1 MAPSERFA
9 RYWSDILNPLY
20 LSPPLFVISGWLVG
34 SDVFSLATAFGISLT
49 SLTFAPLMYLT
60 LLTRKGRIEGFDVL
74 NRTDR
79 PSIYVFGLSCY
90 LAAIALLWMA
100 EISPKSHYVFIC
112 LVYIINTLIF
122 FGINKFT
129 KISVHSASIAT
140 VGTLIVTFIPLGQ
153 PLMIVSSAIL
163 FSVMT
168 GIMIWSR
175 VVLHCHTLGQAISGA
190 TLGAF
195 LPLVERYIIYP
206 MLV

>member
-1 MAPSERFA
+1 MASSERFA
-9 RYWSDILNPLY
+9 RRWSDILNPLY

-34 SDVFSLATAFGISLT
+34 SDAFSLATAFGISLT

-60 LLTRKGRIEGFDVL
+60 VLTRQGRIEGFDVL

-79 PSIYVFGLSCY
+79 PGIYLFGLSCY

-100 EISPKSHYVFIC
+100 DISPKSHYLFIC
-112 LVYIINTLIF
+112 VVYFINTLIF

-140 VGTLIVTFIPLGQ
+140 VGTLIATVIPVGQ
-153 PLMIVSSAIL
+153 TMLIVSAAVL
-163 FSVMT
+163 FTMMT

-175 VVLHCHTLGQAISGA
+175 VVLNCHTLGQAVSGA
-190 TLGAF
+190 TLGAV
-195 LPLVERYIIYP
+195 LPLIERFVIYP
-206 MLV
+206 MLL